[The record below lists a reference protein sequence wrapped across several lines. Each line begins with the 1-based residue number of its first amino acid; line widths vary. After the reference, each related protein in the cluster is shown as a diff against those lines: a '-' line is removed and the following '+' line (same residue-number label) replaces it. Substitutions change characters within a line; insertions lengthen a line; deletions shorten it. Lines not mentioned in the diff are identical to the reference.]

1 MRGKSGTPLFALHYP
16 LVRQWEGAGLARG
29 VGGVAGARRGGLG
42 RALGAPCVDLGQLA
56 SGSWTKKRK
65 VTSNPEVPGPSRS
78 WSPAPAAPSSPL
90 DLRTRLYRRGYLR
103 RKHRRARLSRAK
115 APWRCDRGAQANDLL
130 PARAPR
136 PCQRVTRLSVGAGPS
151 RTGRSGGVPRA
162 QARLVP
168 GMLKAWP
175 LNTCAGPTSRPA
187 TA

>member
-1 MRGKSGTPLFALHYP
+1 MQGGAWAVRSGGK
-16 LVRQWEGAGLARG
+16 VRDPCVGRAGWLGLAQ
-29 VGGVAGARRGGLG
+29 GGLG
-42 RALGAPCVDLGQLA
+42 RALGAPRVDLGQLA
-56 SGSWTKKRK
+56 SASRTEKRM
-65 VTSNPEVPGPSRS
+65 VTSTPEVPGPSRS

-103 RKHRRARLSRAK
+103 RKDRRARLSWAK

-136 PCQRVTRLSVGAGPS
+136 PCRPVTRRSVGAGPS

-168 GMLKAWP
+168 EMLKAWP

-187 TA
+187 VA